1 MAFSFFFAPALDLR
15 QDGGEHQVDK
25 GNFQIKRQRFIG
37 ARHNALGG
45 HKHLGYRNVCG
56 KGGIFEQG
64 NQRVEQ
70 RRERRAQ
77 CLRQHNT
84 AHRLQIGHAN
94 AVPGF
99 HLTSGNRFQR
109 GADGLGTVGT
119 LIDGKAGHSSRE
131 RVDQYAKAG
140 QAVKHHEQL
149 YQHRGAADDPDIKPG
164 KLPQNGNFG
173 GLHKGSNQR
182 NDQRKR
188 KRNDRKRQGDR
199 KAVN

>member
-1 MAFSFFFAPALDLR
+1 MVSA
-15 QDGGEHQVDK
+15 
-25 GNFQIKRQRFIG
+25 QI
-37 ARHNALGG
+37 
-45 HKHLGYRNVCG
+45 
-56 KGGIFEQG
+56 
-64 NQRVEQ
+64 
-70 RRERRAQ
+70 
-77 CLRQHNT
+77 
-84 AHRLQIGHAN
+84 
-94 AVPGF
+94 
-99 HLTSGNRFQR
+99 
-109 GADGLGTVGT
+109 GT

-149 YQHRGAADDPDIKPG
+149 YQHRGTADDPDIKPG
-164 KLPQNGNFG
+164 KLPQNGDFG